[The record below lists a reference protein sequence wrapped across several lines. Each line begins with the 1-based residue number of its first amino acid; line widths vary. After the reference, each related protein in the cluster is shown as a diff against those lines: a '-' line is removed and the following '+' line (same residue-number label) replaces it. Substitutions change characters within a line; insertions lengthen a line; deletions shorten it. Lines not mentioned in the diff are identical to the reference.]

1 MKVKSITATALGI
14 SPLPDSGA
22 KRVDIT
28 SITAAITTNDRS
40 AMRAWQAYLSDLIG
54 KLEAQLAR
62 DSAEAA
68 AERIEFLANGKSP
81 EEADRLA
88 QDGTDHDWRGRVV
101 GLLSIAKNQLH
112 RLNTELSCERPIP
125 VQYKP
130 EPRIRLPIQD
140 SERQEREKK
149 QLAEMAAAAARK
161 AERLR
166 SEQTHSADV
175 AAAAAERKAERQRA
189 HLAQTAANQPK
200 VRLLEKGT
208 ALEVAQELAQL
219 IASGVWIISMAQI
232 DGQVIVVYR
241 DAPTSTSTSTPNDQS
256 MTKES

>member
-14 SPLPDSGA
+14 SPLPDSSA

-62 DSAEAA
+62 DSAETA

-81 EEADRLA
+81 EEAERLA
-88 QDGTDHDWRGRVV
+88 QDGADHDWRGRVV
-101 GLLSIAKNQLH
+101 GLLSIAKSQLH
-112 RLNTELSCERPIP
+112 RLNTELARERPP
-125 VQYKP
+125 TVQYKP

-140 SERQEREKK
+140 SERQAREQK
-149 QLAEMAAAAARK
+149 QLAEMAAATARK
-161 AERLR
+161 SERAR
-166 SEQTHSADV
+166 IDQAHSAAL

-189 HLAQTAANQPK
+189 HLAQMTANQPK

-208 ALEVAQELAQL
+208 AVEVEQRLAL
-219 IASGVWIISMAQI
+219 MIASGVWIISMVQI
-232 DGQVIVVYR
+232 DGQVLLVYR
-241 DAPTSTSTSTPNDQS
+241 DPPTTPSPNDQS
-256 MTKES
+256 MPKES